1 MITLSVADENDRGAI
16 YALRHRVYASELG
29 QHRENPE
36 GVLTDALDRVNT
48 YLVAKR
54 SGAVVAFVAITPPNP
69 FGYSVDKYFSRS
81 DMPVPFDEGLFEVRL
96 LTVVETSRHSAL
108 AALLMYAAF
117 RYVDAQGARTL
128 VAIGRHEV
136 LDLYQRAGLRRHGL
150 RTQSGKVTYE
160 LMSADVESL
169 RLHMHEFEAM
179 IRRFERTLE
188 WRLDYVPYRPQQVCV
203 HGGAFWDAIG
213 DSFESLEKRNNVIS
227 ADVLDAWFDPAPRVI
242 QALARCLPFAL
253 KTSPPT
259 GADGMR
265 RVVARVR
272 GVAEENVLTPAGS
285 SDLIFSALRG
295 WISSSSRVLVL
306 DPMYGEYVHVL
317 EHMIGATVDR
327 LRLIRSSG
335 YRIEPERLAD
345 ALSRNYDWVLVVNPN
360 SPTGTHLPRAPLA
373 DVLDRAPQT
382 TRFWIDETYVDYVAD
397 DQSLEAFAAASSNVV
412 VAKSM
417 SKAYALSGV
426 RAAYLCGPATLVA
439 EASRWCPPWAVSL
452 PGQIAAC
459 EALTSI
465 DYYRARWRE
474 TAELRSELRAGLEA
488 QDWDVVPGCANFL
501 LCHLP
506 EHAPDAATLVA
517 RLRTQGLFVRD
528 VSGMGSELGPR
539 AVRIAVKDRA
549 TNRRMLDLIAEAC
562 VRLQPD
568 VHSCSPPKAAASGFG
583 RTSA

>member
-1 MITLSVADENDRGAI
+1 MLTLSVADENDRRII
-16 YALRHRVYASELG
+16 YALRHRVYATELG

-36 GVLTDALDRVNT
+36 GLLTDALDRVNT

-54 SGAVVAFVAITPPNP
+54 AGAVVAFVAITPPNP

-81 DMPVPFDEGLFEVRL
+81 EVPVTFDEGLFEVRL
-96 LTVVETSRHSAL
+96 LTVIEASRRSLL
-108 AALLMYAAF
+108 APLLMYAAF

-128 VAIGRHEV
+128 VAIGRREV
-136 LDLYQRAGLRRHGL
+136 LDLYRRAGLRPHGV
-150 RTQSGKVTYE
+150 RTQSGAVTYE
-160 LMSADVESL
+160 LMSADVASL
-169 RLHMHEFEAM
+169 RLHMREFETL

-188 WRLDYVPYRPQQVCV
+188 WRVDCVPYRRQEVCV
-203 HGGAFWDAIG
+203 HGGAFWHAIG
-213 DSFESLEKRNNVIS
+213 ESFESLEKSNDVIS
-227 ADVLDAWFDPAPRVI
+227 ADVLDAWFDPAPRVV
-242 QALARCLPFAL
+242 QALARYLPFVL

-272 GVAEENVLTPAGS
+272 GIGEENVLTAAGS

-295 WISSSSRVLVL
+295 WITSASHVLVL
-306 DPMYGEYVHVL
+306 DPMYGEYVYVL
-317 EHMIGATVDR
+317 ERMIGATVDR
-327 LRLIRSSG
+327 LRLSRASG

-345 ALSRNYDWVLVVNPN
+345 ALSRGYDWALVVNPN
-360 SPTGTHLPRAPLA
+360 SPTGTYLAKALFERVLAEAPRK
-373 DVLDRAPQT
+373 
-382 TRFWIDETYVDYVAD
+382 TRFWIDETYVDYVAE

-426 RAAYLCGPATLVA
+426 RAAYLCGPASLVA
-439 EASRWCPPWAVSL
+439 EASRWRPPWAVSL

-459 EALTSI
+459 EALTSM

-488 QDWDVVPGCANFL
+488 QHWDVVPGCANFL

-506 EHAPDAATLVA
+506 EDAPEAATLAA
-517 RLRTQGLFVRD
+517 RLRTRGLFVRD
-528 VSGMGSELGPR
+528 VSGLSSELGPR
-539 AVRIAVKDRA
+539 AVRIAVKDGA
-549 TNRRMLDLIAEAC
+549 TNRRMLDLIAEAR
-562 VRLQPD
+562 VRLKPD
-568 VHSCSPPKAAASGFG
+568 ATYESASG
-583 RTSA
+583 T